1 MPLRPLNRE
10 QTWLLPPTLDE
21 LVPADHPARFMAE
34 VVDGLE
40 RTTWS
45 EMGVDIEGKPLGSPA
60 YHPRGL
66 LSVWLYGFMT
76 GVRSSRKLE
85 AACRDQIPYL
95 WLTGWQRPD
104 HNTLWRFYRDHR
116 RAMRTLLK
124 RTVHTAVGM
133 GLVDMAVQAVDG
145 TKVMANAAK
154 DRTYDA
160 EQLERLL
167 ERTEVAIS
175 DLEAQNE
182 GGDDAPP
189 PRLPQE
195 LTRAQD
201 LRQKVRAA
209 MERFVDEE
217 GLRRVNLTDG
227 DAELMKSRQGIVTGY
242 NAQAMVSPLDPDR
255 AGASGLL
262 ITAAEVV
269 NDPDDHARLIPMVDQ
284 AQDNTG
290 EPAGKTL
297 GDAGYHS
304 GANLQACVERGQC
317 VVMPESQDKAM
328 TQPYHKDRFAYD
340 NTADTY
346 ACPQGQRLHFAGI
359 KRRRGRMPMRV
370 YRARGAV
377 CRGCP
382 AFGLCTTDRRQ
393 GRALEIGPHEAVL
406 RTHRAW
412 MATEEAKAAYRQRKE
427 LAEPVFG
434 IVKDQQGARRF
445 LLRNLANV
453 SAEWTM
459 LATAFN
465 LRTLWKVWAS
475 RLRPPPRFINGL
487 GLGITI
493 TQGDT
498 SGRRH
503 APQLHPEPTQ

>member
-1 MPLRPLNRE
+1 M
-10 QTWLLPPTLDE
+10 
-21 LVPADHPARFMAE
+21 PADHPARFVAE

-66 LSVWLYGFMT
+66 LSVWLHGFMT

-116 RAMRTLLK
+116 GAMRTLLK
-124 RTVHTAVGM
+124 QTVHTAVGM

-154 DRTYDA
+154 NRTYDA

-167 ERTEVAIS
+167 ERTEAAIA
-175 DLEAQNE
+175 DLEARNE

-189 PRLPQE
+189 PRLPEE
-195 LTRAQD
+195 LTRAQH

-209 MERFVDEE
+209 MERLVDEE

-227 DAELMKSRQGIVTGY
+227 DAGLMKSRQGIVAGY
-242 NAQAMVSPLDPDR
+242 NAQAMVSPLEPER

-262 ITAAEVV
+262 ITAAQVV
-269 NDPDDHARLIPMVDQ
+269 NDPDDHAQLIPMIDQ
-284 AQDNTG
+284 AQDSTG
-290 EPAGKTL
+290 EPADKTL
-297 GDAGYHS
+297 ADAGYHS
-304 GANLQACVERGQC
+304 GANLQDCAEREQR

-328 TQPYHKDRFAYD
+328 TRPYHKNRFAYD
-340 NTADTY
+340 NTSDTY
-346 ACPQGQRLHFAGI
+346 TCPQDQRLHFAGV
-359 KRRRGRMPMRV
+359 KRRSGRLPARV
-370 YRARGAV
+370 YRARGTV
-377 CRGCP
+377 CRGCL

-393 GRALEIGPHEAVL
+393 GRALEVGPHEAVL
-406 RTHRAW
+406 RIHRVW
-412 MATEEAKAAYRQRKE
+412 MATKEAKAAYRQRKE
-427 LAEPVFG
+427 LAEPAFG

-445 LLRNLANV
+445 LLRNLTNV

-465 LRTLWKVWAS
+465 LRTLWKVWAR
-475 RLRPPPRFINGL
+475 RLSPTPPFTDGPGPAS
-487 GLGITI
+487 TI
-493 TQGDT
+493 TRG
-498 SGRRH
+498 
-503 APQLHPEPTQ
+503 AIC